1 MSPYV
6 IVDPSNDG
14 DRESRPNTAIK
25 VIIYDDNVLPVFS
38 SLELSL
44 SFIRAH
50 HSTEEPAR
58 PMPFEI
64 DPIKLAVMVGGPQHR
79 HLSMVFDPV
88 AAAPGRW
95 TSAKKPMSVSAY
107 RRYMIELARGVKK
120 LFAEGRT
127 NLESSGLSPEK
138 REKLLAV
145 WGILQAEKV
154 ATDAR
159 ARVGEWEIED
169 GSWIREEPDPPAH

>member
-1 MSPYV
+1 VSPYV
-6 IVDPSNDG
+6 IVDASIYEN
-14 DRESRPNTAIK
+14 SRPQPSTAVA
-25 VIIYDDNVLPVFS
+25 VIIYDDVLPVFS
-38 SLELSL
+38 SQDFAQD
-44 SFIRAH
+44 FIKTH
-50 HSTEEPAR
+50 HSAEELPS

-64 DPIKLAVMVGGPQHR
+64 DLIKLADMVGGPQHR

-88 AAAPGRW
+88 AASPGRW
-95 TSAKKPMSVSAY
+95 TSAKKPISVCAY
-107 RRYMIELARGVKK
+107 RRYMIELVRGVRK

-127 NLESSGLSPEK
+127 NLEGSGLNPEK

-154 ATDAR
+154 STDVR
-159 ARVGEWEIED
+159 ARVGEWEVED

>member
-1 MSPYV
+1 MSLYV
-6 IVDPSNDG
+6 IVDASIYEN
-14 DRESRPNTAIK
+14 SRPQPSTAVA
-25 VIIYDDNVLPVFS
+25 VIVYDDVLPVFS
-38 SLELSL
+38 SRDFAQD
-44 SFIRAH
+44 FIKTH
-50 HSTEEPAR
+50 HSAEEPTS
-58 PMPFEI
+58 PMPFQI
-64 DPIKLAVMVGGPQHR
+64 HLIKLADIVGGPQHR

-88 AAAPGRW
+88 AASPGRW

-169 GSWIREEPDPPAH
+169 GSWIREEPDPLAH

>member
-1 MSPYV
+1 VSPYV
-6 IVDPSNDG
+6 IVDASIYEN
-14 DRESRPNTAIK
+14 SRPQPSTAVA
-25 VIIYDDNVLPVFS
+25 VIVYDDVLPVFS
-38 SLELSL
+38 SRDFAQD
-44 SFIRAH
+44 FIKTH
-50 HSTEEPAR
+50 HSAEEPTS

-64 DPIKLAVMVGGPQHR
+64 DQIKLADMVGGPQHR

-88 AAAPGRW
+88 AASPGRW

-107 RRYMIELARGVKK
+107 RRYILELARGVKK
-120 LFAEGRT
+120 SFAEGRT
-127 NLESSGLSPEK
+127 NLEGQGLSPEK